1 MEPINPS
8 GELSNTPPVR
18 KVEEDPE
25 QEIDLEQ
32 SESECSETEM
42 GWMCDSDSEEEYLPD
57 SSDASD
63 EGGNASRVHAR
74 DRKRLKRTLTHV
86 APGCCH
92 ETPPGQVTV
101 MTAPAPAD
109 DPATPKPSKVD
120 DEGDK
125 VVPPIV
131 DFNASTLSTA
141 SLFRWNC
148 HPQVASVPR
157 TSEGNIPLYTP
168 GPTQNAQAA
177 DNPLECFSLFFVDEI
192 INEIVKWTNK
202 SIEMKVAKYARKTT
216 TLNPVEP
223 AELRALLGLLIFSGC
238 RRDNNLPV
246 KEMWDSSTGAG
257 LYSSTMSSKRFEFLL
272 TCLQFDNPETRE
284 ERQKAD
290 RFALVR
296 KIWDIFIQKCGELYT
311 PSENLTVDEQL
322 LGFRGKSPFKMCRC
336 NKFGKRGLRLMLI
349 TDSINS
355 YLLGG
360 IPYLSKQETR
370 SSDVHNLG
378 HYLIKELT
386 RPYHNTSRNVTTDN
400 WLTSVPLVSDLLNN
414 CGMTVV
420 GTVSGVEMEILK
432 EIKRRDEPERGFT
445 AFLFNEEMTLMS
457 HVPPKG
463 KTKKLVLLLSSK
475 HTEAVLGTDGTPEI
489 FEFYNQTKGSVSK
502 FDQMCALYSTSRKTR
517 RWPLCLFY
525 GILNAGTLNS
535 WIIHRDNNIRLCHKP
550 LARKKFM
557 QLLAEEL
564 IKPWAVTRLHSPF
577 LPRDLKSLMST
588 VFKVETPTTVAA
600 PGGPVAAESAFPLV
614 RCRDCPRGS
623 DRKTRHR
630 CHVCKKAVCPR
641 HYYPICTD
649 CESPWSSYS
658 AGRGGGGGRGR
669 SSLPSVSEVPK
680 SELSG
685 VDSVFV
691 WEGPDIR
698 PTQGRE
704 TKVPST
710 IGIDRSKKIGELKAS
725 APLPSTSKTRG
736 STRKK
741 NKLERE
747 EVEDEEEEEK
757 DTKKL
762 KLEEEDWKEEETDPL
777 ELEHF
782 QEIKIEEEDPL
793 SDPYL
798 LDEGASDDGLAD
810 IIASVKQEYTSW
822 TDKSNQDNQKVVV
835 AEEDFSQKKIT
846 SKQSETKT
854 GIVGEELYTLAD
866 KSPEDLTRTTK
877 SVPFKWKDE
886 TPQGKSS
893 QEERTAKRRRKVLK
907 ENSESDTEFSQHFTK
922 DVYDVFGMHVAKTL
936 RDINNIEVFNRVK
949 IKINDILLDALAGDF
964 SSPGFKIKPSVG
976 TQFPPVGEEVSNT
989 TPPGQSFGRK
999 ALSEKNFSAP
1009 RKGTHKKAVLV
1020 VSPGLDKTQ
1029 KSSVDHSSSIPQQ
1042 SRIPVTSHSINQPTT
1057 LPVHSSLPET
1067 TYTTSVHPLVCTS
1080 QHSSIPTTSHV
1091 LGQPVT
1097 VPVTFIVPGKTQAK
1111 TVDPHGTTS
1120 NLNRMTETTQCAN
1133 MIAVLPAASFGL
1145 AITPTRSGSIP
1156 QSSGVPETTQRSTD
1170 ATQTS
1175 TVDPSGSISQQ
1186 SEIPVTTQ
1194 TIPHLHP
1201 ISSSQSSGVPETTH
1215 RSTDATQ
1222 TSSVD
1227 PSGSISQH
1235 SETPVPTQTIPNL
1248 PHVPGKRKKNLAA
1261 RNPLES

>member
-1 MEPINPS
+1 MPGKFTKRDKIVRVVELHKAGKKNREIAEITGVHSKTVSRLLQRWRQAGAGDMVPEHKHGGGRPLKIPVETLRLLKCQLELNPS
-8 GELSNTPPVR
+8 VTAKEL
-18 KVEEDPE
+18 KE
-25 QEIDLEQ
+25 QNPKLLRNV
-32 SESECSETEM
+32 TERTIQ
-42 GWMCDSDSEEEYLPD
+42 D
-57 SSDASD
+57 
-63 EGGNASRVHAR
+63 NI
-74 DRKRLKRTLTHV
+74 RKRLKYSKVEARVKPLEQHRRGVRFAKDEATFCVSTARVQERLGPDAAPSQSTSTATKDDRSATESKLAKKRTGKKNEAAQGRQKMENKV
-86 APGCCH
+86 GVPGGL
-92 ETPPGQVTV
+92 ETKVCGLHFTADDVLWEVSHCDEKSGRTV
-101 MTAPAPAD
+101 TAPLANPRLRQGAV
-109 DPATPKPSKVD
+109 PSLM
-120 DEGDK
+120 
-125 VVPPIV
+125 PP
-131 DFNASTLSTA
+131 D
-141 SLFRWNC
+141 C
-148 HPQVASVPR
+148 PP
-157 TSEGNIPLYTP
+157 P
-168 GPTQNAQAA
+168 
-177 DNPLECFSLFFVDEI
+177 C
-192 INEIVKWTNK
+192 
-202 SIEMKVAKYARKTT
+202 
-216 TLNPVEP
+216 
-223 AELRALLGLLIFSGC
+223 
-238 RRDNNLPV
+238 
-246 KEMWDSSTGAG
+246 
-257 LYSSTMSSKRFEFLL
+257 LL
-272 TCLQFDNPETRE
+272 T
-284 ERQKAD
+284 
-290 RFALVR
+290 
-296 KIWDIFIQKCGELYT
+296 
-311 PSENLTVDEQL
+311 
-322 LGFRGKSPFKMCRC
+322 
-336 NKFGKRGLRLMLI
+336 
-349 TDSINS
+349 
-355 YLLGG
+355 
-360 IPYLSKQETR
+360 
-370 SSDVHNLG
+370 
-378 HYLIKELT
+378 
-386 RPYHNTSRNVTTDN
+386 
-400 WLTSVPLVSDLLNN
+400 
-414 CGMTVV
+414 
-420 GTVSGVEMEILK
+420 
-432 EIKRRDEPERGFT
+432 
-445 AFLFNEEMTLMS
+445 
-457 HVPPKG
+457 
-463 KTKKLVLLLSSK
+463 
-475 HTEAVLGTDGTPEI
+475 
-489 FEFYNQTKGSVSK
+489 
-502 FDQMCALYSTSRKTR
+502 
-517 RWPLCLFY
+517 
-525 GILNAGTLNS
+525 
-535 WIIHRDNNIRLCHKP
+535 
-550 LARKKFM
+550 
-557 QLLAEEL
+557 
-564 IKPWAVTRLHSPF
+564 
-577 LPRDLKSLMST
+577 
-588 VFKVETPTTVAA
+588 A
-600 PGGPVAAESAFPLV
+600 PN
-614 RCRDCPRGS
+614 
-623 DRKTRHR
+623 
-630 CHVCKKAVCPR
+630 
-641 HYYPICTD
+641 
-649 CESPWSSYS
+649 SSYS

>member
-1 MEPINPS
+1 MEKKYTKHDDIVRIIECHRLGLQTHEIVRQTGVKRRTVQNLVQKYRESGSQKIPTHGHGGGPAPKVSTCTLSVLKSQIEVNPTLNARQLKEQNLMLL
-8 GELSNTPPVR
+8 GEASVRTVQRRLHEDLRYR
-18 KVEEDPE
+18 KVAARKKPLITDQQKKNRLRFVHKYSDWDQEKWRKVLWTDEATFKVTDSNPNKVWRKQGSDP
-25 QEIDLEQ
+25 L
-32 SESECSETEM
+32 
-42 GWMCDSDSEEEYLPD
+42 
-57 SSDASD
+57 A
-63 EGGNASRVHAR
+63 
-74 DRKRLKRTLTHV
+74 
-86 APGCCH
+86 
-92 ETPPGQVTV
+92 
-101 MTAPAPAD
+101 
-109 DPATPKPSKVD
+109 SKVIAPTVNYPTYIMVWGSFGYGGL
-120 DEGDK
+120 GDL
-125 VVPPIV
+125 VV
-131 DFNASTLSTA
+131 L
-141 SLFRWNC
+141 
-148 HPQVASVPR
+148 PQ
-157 TSEGNIPLYTP
+157 
-168 GPTQNAQAA
+168 
-177 DNPLECFSLFFVDEI
+177 
-192 INEIVKWTNK
+192 NEIVNANAYYTILNDWLESSFDK
-202 SIEMKVAKYARKTT
+202 SGTSILQQDGAPCHKAKTITTWLKDCGINFIEDWPGNSSDMSPIENIWGIIKQRLQGVDTSTVLKLEAAMRS
-216 TLNPVEP
+216 
-223 AELRALLGLLIFSGC
+223 A
-238 RRDNNLPV
+238 
-246 KEMWDSSTGAG
+246 WDSISPDLCKRLADSIVGRLQTVKKKKGGVTKHLVIGTARVQERLGPDAAPSQSTSTATKDDRSATESKLAKKRTGKKNEAAQGRQKMENKVGVPGGLETKVCGLHFTADDVLWEVSHCDEKSGRTVTAPLANPRLRQGAVPS
-257 LYSSTMSSKRFEFLL
+257 LMPPDCPPPCLL
-272 TCLQFDNPETRE
+272 T
-284 ERQKAD
+284 
-290 RFALVR
+290 
-296 KIWDIFIQKCGELYT
+296 
-311 PSENLTVDEQL
+311 
-322 LGFRGKSPFKMCRC
+322 
-336 NKFGKRGLRLMLI
+336 
-349 TDSINS
+349 
-355 YLLGG
+355 
-360 IPYLSKQETR
+360 
-370 SSDVHNLG
+370 
-378 HYLIKELT
+378 
-386 RPYHNTSRNVTTDN
+386 
-400 WLTSVPLVSDLLNN
+400 
-414 CGMTVV
+414 
-420 GTVSGVEMEILK
+420 
-432 EIKRRDEPERGFT
+432 
-445 AFLFNEEMTLMS
+445 
-457 HVPPKG
+457 
-463 KTKKLVLLLSSK
+463 
-475 HTEAVLGTDGTPEI
+475 
-489 FEFYNQTKGSVSK
+489 
-502 FDQMCALYSTSRKTR
+502 
-517 RWPLCLFY
+517 
-525 GILNAGTLNS
+525 
-535 WIIHRDNNIRLCHKP
+535 
-550 LARKKFM
+550 
-557 QLLAEEL
+557 
-564 IKPWAVTRLHSPF
+564 
-577 LPRDLKSLMST
+577 
-588 VFKVETPTTVAA
+588 A
-600 PGGPVAAESAFPLV
+600 PN
-614 RCRDCPRGS
+614 
-623 DRKTRHR
+623 
-630 CHVCKKAVCPR
+630 
-641 HYYPICTD
+641 
-649 CESPWSSYS
+649 SSYS

>member
-1 MEPINPS
+1 MGKVMEQLRPDQIASITSLCRAGKSNKEIACLTSLSLRSVQRWTKKFRDGGAVDPPLQGKSTGRPRKITTGTLKVLRKQVDADPCLRAPQLKEKNPVLLGNVS
-8 GELSNTPPVR
+8 VRTVQRRLSDNLKISRCFAGRKPMITLRQRANRVSFCHKYLQWDADKWQKVLWSDEAVFTVTRIHDGKVCRRPGNVLCDPKFTQGTVR
-18 KVEEDPE
+18 H
-25 QEIDLEQ
+25 
-32 SESECSETEM
+32 
-42 GWMCDSDSEEEYLPD
+42 PD
-57 SSDASD
+57 SLMVWGAF
-63 EGGNASRVHAR
+63 GGHGV
-74 DRKRLKRTLTHV
+74 
-86 APGCCH
+86 GCLI
-92 ETPPGQVTV
+92 
-101 MTAPAPAD
+101 AL
-109 DPATPKPSKVD
+109 PK
-120 DEGDK
+120 
-125 VVPPIV
+125 
-131 DFNASTLSTA
+131 N
-141 SLFRWNC
+141 
-148 HPQVASVPR
+148 
-157 TSEGNIPLYTP
+157 
-168 GPTQNAQAA
+168 
-177 DNPLECFSLFFVDEI
+177 
-192 INEIVKWTNK
+192 VKMN
-202 SIEMKVAKYARKTT
+202 
-216 TLNPVEP
+216 
-223 AELRALLGLLIFSGC
+223 
-238 RRDNNLPV
+238 
-246 KEMWDSSTGAG
+246 
-257 LYSSTMSSKRFEFLL
+257 
-272 TCLQFDNPETRE
+272 
-284 ERQKAD
+284 AD
-290 RFALVR
+290 RNLEV
-296 KIWDIFIQKCGELYT
+296 I
-311 PSENLTVDEQL
+311 SENLEECFERCKSEVFMQDSAPHHTSKLISDWFEFVGVDYIKDWP
-322 LGFRGKSPFKMCRC
+322 GNSPDLNPIEIIWSLMKQ
-336 NKFGKRGLRLMLI
+336 KLRERD
-349 TDSINS
+349 T
-355 YLLGG
+355 
-360 IPYLSKQETR
+360 
-370 SSDVHNLG
+370 SSLPKLEAAIKDIWYNLN
-378 HYLIKELT
+378 
-386 RPYHNTSRNVTTDN
+386 PQ
-400 WLTSVPLVSDLLNN
+400 WLQKLAESVPDRLQECIEKEGCL
-414 CGMTVV
+414 TKYYRV
-420 GTVSGVEMEILK
+420 GTARVQERLGPDAAPSQSTSTATKDDRSATESKLAKKRTGKKNEAAQGRQKMENKVGVPGGLETKVCGLH
-432 EIKRRDEPERGFT
+432 FT
-445 AFLFNEEMTLMS
+445 ADDVLWEVS
-457 HVPPKG
+457 HCDEKSGRTV
-463 KTKKLVLLLSSK
+463 T
-475 HTEAVLGTDGTPEI
+475 A
-489 FEFYNQTKGSVSK
+489 
-502 FDQMCALYSTSRKTR
+502 
-517 RWPLCLFY
+517 
-525 GILNAGTLNS
+525 
-535 WIIHRDNNIRLCHKP
+535 P
-550 LARKKFM
+550 LANPRLR
-557 QLLAEEL
+557 QG
-564 IKPWAVTRLHSPF
+564 AVP
-577 LPRDLKSLMST
+577 SLM
-588 VFKVETPTTVAA
+588 P
-600 PGGPVAAESAFPLV
+600 P
-614 RCRDCPRGS
+614 DCPPPCLL
-623 DRKTRHR
+623 T
-630 CHVCKKAVCPR
+630 APN
-641 HYYPICTD
+641 
-649 CESPWSSYS
+649 SSYS